1 MLKSNNNQNIINNQ
15 IIKKVEYNKSK
26 MLNIYSGYTFIQGF
40 RREILCMKLLYNSYN
55 NCPCSC
61 GSNKSHFPSIIKYN
75 VSNNS
80 GYIKMTHQ
88 GFDIQYLFKRNIKL
102 NHVLSI
108 ESATK
113 QIDCI
118 LNTMN
123 YCNIMHLD
131 LNNNGKDDIVV
142 VTESDDIM
150 YLINIDNKHT
160 LTPLMYKRIHR
171 FYKTDFKQKIMN
183 IILKVL

>member
-1 MLKSNNNQNIINNQ
+1 
-15 IIKKVEYNKSK
+15 
-26 MLNIYSGYTFIQGF
+26 
-40 RREILCMKLLYNSYN
+40 
-55 NCPCSC
+55 
-61 GSNKSHFPSIIKYN
+61 
-75 VSNNS
+75 
-80 GYIKMTHQ
+80 MTHQ

-131 LNNNGKDDIVV
+131 LNNNGKNICINKDGHISLIDF
-142 VTESDDIM
+142 DIM

-171 FYKTDFKQKIMN
+171 FYKTDFKQKIKN